1 MQQPIHIIP
10 VTTRRCEQFALQQP
24 AKTKVPCFSY
34 HHAQCLGGPASPGG
48 VGRKRSK
55 EGKKHTHTKERGKSL
70 ICCHIRASCCCR
82 GICETHP
89 THPGKGRPTIHKA
102 GACGRIGSGN
112 TRTWVC
118 NTVSETLYIDVAGT
132 ASHCRHSRQG
142 ENA

>member
-34 HHAQCLGGPASPGG
+34 HAQCLGGPASPGG

-70 ICCHIRASCCCR
+70 
-82 GICETHP
+82 
-89 THPGKGRPTIHKA
+89 
-102 GACGRIGSGN
+102 
-112 TRTWVC
+112 
-118 NTVSETLYIDVAGT
+118 TLLPHQSLLLLSWHLRN
-132 ASHCRHSRQG
+132 ASHTSWQG
-142 ENA
+142 ETYDS